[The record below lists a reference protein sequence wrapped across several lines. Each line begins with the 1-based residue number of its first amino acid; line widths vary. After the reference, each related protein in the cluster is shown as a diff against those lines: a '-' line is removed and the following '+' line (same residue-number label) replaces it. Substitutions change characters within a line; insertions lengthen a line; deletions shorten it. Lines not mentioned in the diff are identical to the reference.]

1 MAHSF
6 ILVVLRTVNI
16 ESINI
21 FNMSTTKKILYSLA
35 AGLAAVLVT
44 LYSIG
49 GQPAEYRAFLAT
61 QQPAEKI
68 FPYLIEPGKV
78 KQWIGGLVESKPLTD
93 GPPRAGSKSQ
103 EIVEDQGQRMV
114 FDSEIIELLPNR
126 FLSVRLSNEYMDAVS
141 QFRFKPDGLE
151 HIQQVKCKGW
161 MRMMSL
167 FMRAPVEAKLAG
179 DFARLK
185 NLIEK

>member
-1 MAHSF
+1 
-6 ILVVLRTVNI
+6 
-16 ESINI
+16 
-21 FNMSTTKKILYSLA
+21 MSTAKKILYSLA

-44 LYSIG
+44 LYAIG
-49 GQPAEYRAFLAT
+49 GQPAEYRAFLTT

-68 FPYLIEPGKV
+68 FMYLVEPAKL
-78 KQWIGGLVESKPLTD
+78 KQWIGGLVESKVLTD

-103 EIVEDQGQRMV
+103 EIIEEQGQRMV

-126 FLSVRLSNEYMDAVS
+126 LLSVRLSNESMDAVS
-141 QFRFKPDGLE
+141 QFRFSPEGLE

-167 FMRAPVEAKLAG
+167 FMRAPIEAKLAE

>member
-1 MAHSF
+1 M
-6 ILVVLRTVNI
+6 
-16 ESINI
+16 
-21 FNMSTTKKILYSLA
+21 
-35 AGLAAVLVT
+35 AAVLVT

-68 FPYLIEPGKV
+68 FPYLLEPTKI
-78 KQWIGGLVESKPLTD
+78 KQWIGGLVESKVLTD
-93 GPPRAGSKSQ
+93 GPPRPGSKSQ
-103 EIVEDQGQRMV
+103 EVVEEQGERIL
-114 FDSEIIELLPNR
+114 FDSEILELVPNR
-126 FLSVRLSNEYMDAVS
+126 FLSVRLSNETMDAVS
-141 QFRFKPDGLE
+141 QFKIKPDGLE

-161 MRMMSL
+161 MRMISL
-167 FMRAPVEAKLAG
+167 FLRAPIEAKLNE

>member
-1 MAHSF
+1 MTKA
-6 ILVVLRTVNI
+6 
-16 ESINI
+16 
-21 FNMSTTKKILYSLA
+21 KKILYSLA

-44 LYSIG
+44 LYAIG
-49 GQPAEYRAFLAT
+49 GQPAEYRAFLTT
-61 QQPAEKI
+61 QQPAEKV
-68 FPYLIEPGKV
+68 FPYLVEPGKV
-78 KQWIGGLVESKPLTD
+78 KQWIGGLVESKPLTG
-93 GPPRAGSKSQ
+93 GPPRPGSKSR

-167 FMRAPVEAKLAG
+167 FMRAPVEAKLAE